1 MLPLDVMDEGTP
13 SKSKY
18 QLIRELY
25 KMRDPHHVQRSPAD
39 LVEVEL
45 QGLPTSPKGQP
56 QKSDNAK
63 S

>member
-25 KMRDPHHVQRSPAD
+25 KMRDPHHVRSPAD

-45 QGLPTSPKGQP
+45 QGLPASPKGQP